1 MINIMNIKHELTTM
15 NNNPWT
21 RQEKFLLFV
30 NQGAIA
36 RDLTQ
41 GTHDSYRIAQLA
53 RAIPAA
59 EIPEDPASAAFDF
72 LAYLDR
78 RTRAKRW
85 MISVPE

>member
-1 MINIMNIKHELTTM
+1 MNTKYELTTM
-15 NNNPWT
+15 NNNT
-21 RQEKFLLFV
+21 CICQEKFLLFV
-30 NQGAIA
+30 TQGAIA
-36 RDLTQ
+36 RDFTQ

-59 EIPEDPASAAFDF
+59 EIPEDATSAVIDF

-85 MISVPE
+85 MIH

>member
-1 MINIMNIKHELTTM
+1 MNTKYELTTM
-15 NNNPWT
+15 NNNTWT
-21 RQEKFLLFV
+21 RPEKFLLFV
-30 NQGAIA
+30 TQGAI
-36 RDLTQ
+36 
-41 GTHDSYRIAQLA
+41 A

-59 EIPEDPASAAFDF
+59 EIPEDAASAAFDF